1 MTLLYIDGFEMNDFA
16 LRYANTGGAS
26 TNTTTRFGLGRSIGA
41 AGGGL
46 LFTKGITP
54 VNRCIVGA
62 AFFTVA
68 GSSNEFLS
76 FGGDAGATAHV
87 QVRVTP
93 TGVVAFYRGTGS
105 GTLLAQTASPV
116 VPFNTWV
123 YLEASVTISDTV
135 GVAKARVNGVEVLSF
150 TGDTKNAGTASTV
163 DTINFTTYA
172 GGGSRFDDLYICDD
186 TGAAPYNDFLG
197 DVRVC
202 TLSPTAPG
210 SNTGLTPSV
219 APNWGCVDEQPYS
232 ATDFVTG
239 ALAAL
244 KDTYTM
250 QDLPAAQ
257 VESVS
262 VEALATASS
271 DAVVESVWVE
281 VLGAQTT
288 VAQLEAVWAEVLV
301 ASVVGGSNVW
311 SSTGVEQTVV
321 QWDGAQLIPVTFT
334 VG

>member
-1 MTLLYIDGFEMNDFA
+1 MTLLYIDGFEMNDYA
-16 LRYANTGGAS
+16 LRYANTAGAS

-41 AGGGL
+41 GGGGAL
-46 LFTKGITP
+46 LTKGITP
-54 VNRCIVGA
+54 VTRCIVGV
-62 AFFTVA
+62 AFLTVS
-68 GSSNEFLS
+68 GSASSEILS
-76 FGGDAGATAHV
+76 FAGDAGGTTHV
-87 QVRVTP
+87 QVRVSP
-93 TGVVAFYRGTGS
+93 TGVISFYRGTGT
-105 GTLLAQTASPV
+105 GTLMAQTASPV

-123 YLEASVTISDTV
+123 YLEASLTISDTV

-163 DTINFTTYA
+163 DTINFSTVS
-172 GGGSRFDDLYICDD
+172 GGGSRYDDFYICDD

-210 SNTGLTPSV
+210 TTTGLTPSV

-250 QDLPAAQ
+250 QDLPAGITVVHGVQPGVIAKK
-257 VESVS
+257 
-262 VEALATASS
+262 S
-271 DAVVESVWVE
+271 DAGARSVKTVVRSGGTDYSDAAAQPIATSDAWYRSLRLVNPNGGIPWVPASVNAMEVGVE
-281 VLGAQTT
+281 VA
-288 VAQLEAVWAEVLV
+288 
-301 ASVVGGSNVW
+301 
-311 SSTGVEQTVV
+311 
-321 QWDGAQLIPVTFT
+321 
-334 VG
+334 